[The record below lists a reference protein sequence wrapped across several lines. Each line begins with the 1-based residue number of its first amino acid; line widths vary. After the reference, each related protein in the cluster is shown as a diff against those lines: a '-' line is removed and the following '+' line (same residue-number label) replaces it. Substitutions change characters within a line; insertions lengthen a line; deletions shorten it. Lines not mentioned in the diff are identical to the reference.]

1 MACTEIPPV
10 VVKYF
15 ETGFNILNKMFEN
28 IDEIF
33 GKCFSKCCEN
43 YSFFLAIQTFL
54 SVCSLPLV
62 ICRNYSFIENLHFP
76 KVSS

>member
-33 GKCFSKCCEN
+33 G
-43 YSFFLAIQTFL
+43 
-54 SVCSLPLV
+54 
-62 ICRNYSFIENLHFP
+62 
-76 KVSS
+76 